1 MFEGRTMTEINQNSL
16 ASHHS
21 VDEVSRHSGD
31 TNPGNGAHGRQLL
44 DDSTRDLKYEATS
57 GSVNIS
63 FNAHMRLRAYQDQKT
78 QSISEKGVMT
88 QLNSSM
94 DSLSDGIAN
103 QSSDT
108 MDFDSLNKDSDTI
121 KSDNK
126 NNENAALL
134 NKSLISDFSQRI
146 SGMLSEVHNNIVQD
160 SEPGYRYLV
169 NMLNNYRSTVEDPQ
183 ELQEIMRK
191 EEFYLTRRKPFMDSA
206 DFQSYSQ
213 VLNQFSNIV
222 ERQQY
227 A

>member
-1 MFEGRTMTEINQNSL
+1 MTEIHQNSL

-21 VDEVSRHSGD
+21 VDEASRHSGD

-63 FNAHMRLRAYQDQKT
+63 FNAHMRLRAYEDQKT
-78 QSISEKGVMT
+78 QSISEKGVMA

-103 QSSDT
+103 QSSNN
-108 MDFDSLNKDSDTI
+108 MDIDSLNKDSGAI
-121 KSDNK
+121 KSDN
-126 NNENAALL
+126 ENATLL
-134 NKSLISDFSQRI
+134 NKSVRSDFSERI

>member
-1 MFEGRTMTEINQNSL
+1 MTEIHQNSL

-21 VDEVSRHSGD
+21 VDEASRHSVD
-31 TNPGNGAHGRQLL
+31 TNSGNGAHGRQLL

-88 QLNSSM
+88 QLNSSI
-94 DSLSDGIAN
+94 DDFPDGIAN
-103 QSSDT
+103 QGSNT

-121 KSDNK
+121 KSDK
-126 NNENAALL
+126 TIIENDALL
-134 NKSLISDFSQRI
+134 NKSIISDFSERI

>member
-1 MFEGRTMTEINQNSL
+1 MFEGRNMTEINQNSL

-21 VDEVSRHSGD
+21 VDEASRHSGD

-78 QSISEKGVMT
+78 QSISGSKVMT

-94 DSLSDGIAN
+94 DGLSGGIAN

-121 KSDNK
+121 KSDKK
-126 NNENAALL
+126 NNENATLL
-134 NKSLISDFSQRI
+134 NKSVMSDFSERI

-169 NMLNNYRSTVEDPQ
+169 NMLNNYRSEVEDPQ

-191 EEFYLTRRKPFMDSA
+191 EEFYLARRKPFMASA